1 MSYDFNRD
9 MNQWASIEGE
19 FHPDNQWLLS
29 SADTWH
35 ENPHYKGD
43 PQPHPDDESSLAEYY
58 KEPDETPVINC
69 SEGALIATKDNIT
82 FMIISYLGFDDPV
95 SNATNQRIKE
105 IVDENFKRI
114 GVVSPQA
121 QKLPEVDF
129 EGDVTF

>member
-1 MSYDFNRD
+1 MSYDFARD

-35 ENPHYKGD
+35 ENPHYKGE
-43 PQPHPDDESSLAEYY
+43 PQPHPDDEVGENNQ
-58 KEPDETPVINC
+58 EPDVINC
-69 SEGALIATKDNIT
+69 SEGALVATKDNIT

-95 SNATNQRIKE
+95 SNATNQKIKE

-129 EGDVTF
+129 EGDVPF

>member
-9 MNQWASIEGE
+9 MNQWADIEGE

-35 ENPHYKGD
+35 KNPHYKGE
-43 PQPHPDDESSLAEYY
+43 PQPHPDDEVGENNQ
-58 KEPDETPVINC
+58 EPDVINC

-95 SNATNQRIKE
+95 SNATNQKIKE

-129 EGDVTF
+129 EGDVPF

>member
-1 MSYDFNRD
+1 MSYDFNQD
-9 MNQWASIEGE
+9 MRQWADIEGG

-35 ENPHYKGD
+35 ENPHYKGE
-43 PQPHPDDESSLAEYY
+43 PQPHPDDEVGENNQ
-58 KEPDETPVINC
+58 EPDVINC

-95 SNATNQRIKE
+95 SNATNQKIKE